1 MIVVDASV
9 FVDLFFEYDESRTRL
24 AERFF
29 EKVNGVPIF
38 EPELF
43 KIELV
48 SQLVRR
54 MKKDEAILTA
64 ESTFKVINFVETG
77 ELFELAFLIALETGC
92 KAADSFYIA
101 TAKVTDSIL
110 VSNDKFQVKSARD
123 FGISAFYLLKGEKVI
138 DDITKLL
145 GGEGMSGMG
154 S

>member
-1 MIVVDASV
+1 MIVVDTSV
-9 FVDLFFEYDESRTRL
+9 FVDLFFEYDRNRTRL
-24 AERFF
+24 AEQFF
-29 EKVNGVPIF
+29 ENVNDAPLF

-43 KIELV
+43 KIELI

-64 ESTFKVINFVETG
+64 ESTFKVLNFIETQ

-110 VSNDKFQVKSARD
+110 VSNDKFQVKNARD
-123 FGISAFYLLKGEKVI
+123 FGIPAFYLLEGEKVI
-138 DDITKLL
+138 DEITELL
-145 GGEGMSGMG
+145 GR
-154 S
+154 

>member
-1 MIVVDASV
+1 MIVVDTSV
-9 FVDLFFEYDESRTRL
+9 FVDLFFEYDRNRTKL
-24 AERFF
+24 AEQFF
-29 EKVNGVPIF
+29 ENVNDAPLF

-43 KIELV
+43 KIELI

-64 ESTFKVINFVETG
+64 ESTFKVLNFIETQ

-110 VSNDKFQVKSARD
+110 VSNDKFQVKNARD
-123 FGISAFYLLKGEKVI
+123 FGIPAFYLLEGEKVI
-138 DDITKLL
+138 DEITELF
-145 GGEGMSGMG
+145 GR
-154 S
+154 

>member
-1 MIVVDASV
+1 MIVVDTSV
-9 FVDLFFEYDESRTRL
+9 FVDLFFEYDRNRTRL
-24 AERFF
+24 AEQFF
-29 EKVNGVPIF
+29 ENVNDAPLF

-43 KIELV
+43 KIELI

-64 ESTFKVINFVETG
+64 ESTFKVLNFIETQ

-110 VSNDKFQVKSARD
+110 VSNDKFQVKNARD
-123 FGISAFYLLKGEKVI
+123 FGIPAFYLLEGEKVI
-138 DDITKLL
+138 DEITELF
-145 GGEGMSGMG
+145 GR
-154 S
+154 